1 ASSAKRHFTQ
11 MLDRKETAFLGLRGL
26 LTQALKEGDRA
37 AALDYARRAH
47 AINPQAD
54 WLTAT
59 LFDLEAREG
68 QWSAAEAT
76 LAAGQKAGAF
86 SGGEARRKKAVLLL
100 ERARAAGESSDGL
113 KLAYQA
119 FQADPGFPAAA
130 AHYARALMAR
140 GKAKKATA
148 ALIDCWRV
156 ETHPDLAQAWMELLP
171 DAGDP
176 LARVRHAEKLLAC
189 RPDAAAGHLLLG
201 EVALDA
207 SLWGQARTHLT
218 AAAETKPSARAYRLL
233 ARLEEAEGT
242 DPLAIRDWLAKAA
255 EAPGEPVWSCR
266 QCGTAAPF
274 WSALCPA
281 CGGFDSL
288 AWVDP
293 AASRLP
299 AVMTNEATAE

>member
-1 ASSAKRHFTQ
+1 
-11 MLDRKETAFLGLRGL
+11 
-26 LTQALKEGDRA
+26 
-37 AALDYARRAH
+37 
-47 AINPQAD
+47 
-54 WLTAT
+54 
-59 LFDLEAREG
+59 
-68 QWSAAEAT
+68 
-76 LAAGQKAGAF
+76 
-86 SGGEARRKKAVLLL
+86 
-100 ERARAAGESSDGL
+100 
-113 KLAYQA
+113 
-119 FQADPGFPAAA
+119 
-130 AHYARALMAR
+130 
-140 GKAKKATA
+140 
-148 ALIDCWRV
+148 
-156 ETHPDLAQAWMELLP
+156 AWMDLLP
-171 DAGDP
+171 DADDP

-218 AAAETKPSARAYRLL
+218 TAAETKPSARAYRLL

-266 QCGTAAPF
+266 QCGTAAPS

-299 AVMTNEATAE
+299 AVMSNAATAE